1 MSDLYREIIID
12 HYKHPRNV
20 GELLQADIHGH
31 EDNAVCGDSIDIY
44 ISFTDQGTVSDVKW
58 KGEGC
63 ALSQASAS
71 LLSDMLKTKTREE
84 IAQISEHDI
93 LKVVGTSLNPS
104 RQACATLSVHAL
116 HKGLKANI

>member
-20 GELLQADIHGH
+20 GEMPKAHVHGH
-31 EDNAVCGDSIDIY
+31 EDNMVCGDSVDVY
-44 ISFTDQGTVSDVKW
+44 VSFTDQNTVADVKW

-71 LLSDMLKTKTREE
+71 LLSDMLKGKTRE
-84 IAQISEHDI
+84 QIEQITENDI
-93 LKVVGTSLNPS
+93 LEVVGKSLNPS

-116 HKGLKANI
+116 QKGLKS

>member
-1 MSDLYREIIID
+1 MSDLYRDIIID

-20 GELLQADIHGH
+20 GELADAKIHGH
-31 EDNAVCGDSIDIY
+31 EDNLMCGDSVDIY
-44 ISFTDQGTVSDVKW
+44 ISFNDHGVASDIKW
-58 KGEGC
+58 TGEGC

-71 LLSDMLKTKTREE
+71 LLSDMLRGKTREE

-93 LKVVGTSLNPS
+93 LEVVGTSLNPS

>member
-20 GELLQADIHGH
+20 GEIQQAHVHGH
-31 EDNAVCGDSIDIY
+31 EDNMVCGDSIDLY
-44 ISFTDQGTVSDVKW
+44 ITFTEQNTVSEVKW

-71 LLSDMLKTKTREE
+71 LLSDMLKGKTREK
-84 IAQISEHDI
+84 IEHITENDI
-93 LKVVGTSLNPS
+93 LEVVGKSLNPS

-116 HKGLKANI
+116 HKGLNN